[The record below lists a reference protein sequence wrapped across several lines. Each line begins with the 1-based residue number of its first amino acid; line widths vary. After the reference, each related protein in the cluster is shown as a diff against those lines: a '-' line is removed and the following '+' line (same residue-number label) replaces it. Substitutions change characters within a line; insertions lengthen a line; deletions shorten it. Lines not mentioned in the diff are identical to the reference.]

1 MKVKVI
7 MTKKVLT
14 VNKNMTVKEFVRI
27 MEENEITGAPVV
39 DDNGNLIGIISVADV
54 IKRSNY
60 VNKELAHCDE
70 CMELDPTTGLI
81 EIHKYYTDELF
92 EKNIGCL
99 MTPKEK
105 IISVSPDDE
114 VEKAAKVFVDTPVH
128 RLLVMENGKIV
139 GIVST
144 KDVMKG
150 LLKKIGKL
158 D

>member
-1 MKVKVI
+1 MKVKDI
-7 MTKKVLT
+7 MTNKVLT

-27 MEENEITGAPVV
+27 MEENKIAGAPVV

-60 VNKELAHCDE
+60 INKELAHCED
-70 CMELDPTTGLI
+70 CVELDPTTGMI

-105 IISVSPDDE
+105 IISVSPDDD
-114 VEKAAKVFVDTPVH
+114 VETVAERFVETPVH
-128 RLLVMENGKIV
+128 RLLVMKDNKIV

-150 LLKKIGKL
+150 LLKKMGKL
-158 D
+158 G